1 MFLGPSDSNTISIQ
15 VKGPDKD
22 VIFQKSLEVMSLLH
36 EVPNTLDIRSD
47 WENRV
52 VKVIVDVDQQR
63 ARRAGITSSD
73 IASSLQSYFEGAAIT
88 EFREQDDIIPLI
100 FRANEKERHNLDRL
114 RSMSVYSSTTGQA
127 VPLFQVA
134 DFRPLNQYGIIQ
146 REDLFR
152 TVTVEARNT
161 KMAAEDLAVII
172 EQDLATLAN
181 DLPPHHSIEFDGVV
195 VDSATAQKALSASV
209 PFVLA
214 VIFVLLVAQFNSF
227 KRAFVIVLTIPLSFI
242 GAVIGLI
249 VMDAPFG
256 FMVTLGIYSL
266 AGIIINNAIVL
277 IDRID
282 LEQAAGKSA
291 YDAIINACLSRLR
304 PIVMTT
310 ITTIMGLLPLI
321 LGKDPLFFGMAS
333 VIAFG
338 LGIGTILTLGVV
350 PILYA
355 GMFGVK
361 RPD

>member
-1 MFLGPSDSNTISIQ
+1 
-15 VKGPDKD
+15 
-22 VIFQKSLEVMSLLH
+22 
-36 EVPNTLDIRSD
+36 
-47 WENRV
+47 
-52 VKVIVDVDQQR
+52 
-63 ARRAGITSSD
+63 
-73 IASSLQSYFEGAAIT
+73 
-88 EFREQDDIIPLI
+88 
-100 FRANEKERHNLDRL
+100 
-114 RSMSVYSSTTGQA
+114 MSVYSSTTGQA

-172 EQDLATLAN
+172 EQDLATLAD